1 MNNLLQQID
10 GLKKELEGLQPIEA
24 EFQRKLDR
32 KFRLEFNYNS
42 NHLEGNTL
50 TYGETELLLYFD
62 QTKGDHTMREYEEMQ
77 AHDLALKLVKEWAE
91 DLERPLSEADIKE
104 LNKIILVKPFWKDAI
119 TPDGQGTR
127 RQIMVGEYKKYPNSV
142 RLQNGEMFDYA
153 SPTDTPIKMGELI
166 QWFRSACEKGKIHP
180 VELAARLH
188 HQFVLIHPFD
198 DGNGRISRLLMNY
211 VFWRFGFP
219 PIVIKSSDKQNYL
232 RALNRA
238 DVGEMEFFVEYV
250 GKQVLWSLELSV
262 KAAKGESVE
271 EANDLDKELELL
283 RREIARKDVLIKK
296 KADLVSIE
304 ETIIDSLVPF
314 FQYIE
319 EKLSVLH
326 ELFLGWNRSV
336 VFQSLHGK
344 RSNTGFE
351 NWDQFR
357 NALQGVV
364 ARDILD
370 TIHKSKEE
378 KANLQYI
385 CSLNEFNRSINV
397 PSFSVEIN
405 VYFEEYGYFITTREE
420 NQKRIKLH
428 YGDVLSQELMRQIIT
443 PLIQDL
449 IEQIRQN
456 TTPT

>member
-104 LNKIILVKPFWKDAI
+104 LNKVILVKPFWKDAI

-166 QWFRSACEKGKIHP
+166 QWFRSACEKGEMHP

-250 GKQVLWSLELSV
+250 GKQALWSLELSV

-271 EANDLDKELELL
+271 EADDVDKELELL
-283 RREIARKDVLIKK
+283 RRELASKDFEVGIKANYRNVAEIIEHDLIHMFHVIEDKLAIINPFFNYWSKSLSFILEDGQRKKLETKEKKWDNLFARFASTRLISQKIRVTSMEYFYG
-296 KADLVSIE
+296 LWGLNTSIE
-304 ETIIDSLVPF
+304 AQRF
-314 FQYIE
+314 
-319 EKLSVLH
+319 
-326 ELFLGWNRSV
+326 
-336 VFQSLHGK
+336 
-344 RSNTGFE
+344 
-351 NWDQFR
+351 
-357 NALQGVV
+357 
-364 ARDILD
+364 DIV
-370 TIHKSKEE
+370 IRISFHHK
-378 KANLQYI
+378 
-385 CSLNEFNRSINV
+385 
-397 PSFSVEIN
+397 
-405 VYFEEYGYFITTREE
+405 YFEIETDMSDFKFKYGEAIPKEDMA
-420 NQKRIKLH
+420 KI
-428 YGDVLSQELMRQIIT
+428 VAS
-443 PLIQDL
+443 LIQPI
-449 IEQIRQN
+449 IEKIR
-456 TTPT
+456 TDSVK

>member
-104 LNKIILVKPFWKDAI
+104 LNKVILVKPFWKDAI

-166 QWFRSACEKGKIHP
+166 QWFRSACEKGEMHP

-271 EANDLDKELELL
+271 EADDVDKELELL
-283 RREIARKDVLIKK
+283 RRELNSKKTTIDK
-296 KADLVSIE
+296 KADYQSIAE
-304 ETIIDSLVPF
+304 VIEKNIIPVFQLLENKLELLYDFFIDRQRTMTYSQEDNMDKLKRKLGTTQSKWETVIQNWLKKQILSQKIKIVDFHYSLELQGLNKTPSAPSFELRLDIF
-314 FQYIE
+314 FEDY
-319 EKLSVLH
+319 KY
-326 ELFLGWNRSV
+326 V
-336 VFQSLHGK
+336 VFTS
-344 RSNTGFE
+344 
-351 NWDQFR
+351 
-357 NALQGVV
+357 
-364 ARDILD
+364 
-370 TIHKSKEE
+370 IHKNNPFNYAYDVQLSKE
-378 KANLQYI
+378 QM
-385 CSLNEFNRSINV
+385 
-397 PSFSVEIN
+397 
-405 VYFEEYGYFITTREE
+405 G
-420 NQKRIKLH
+420 
-428 YGDVLSQELMRQIIT
+428 QIIT
-443 PLIQDL
+443 PLVQDL

-456 TTPT
+456 TIQN

>member
-10 GLKKELEGLQPIEA
+10 GLKKELEGLQSIEA

-104 LNKIILVKPFWKDAI
+104 LNKVILVKPFWKDAI

-142 RLQNGEMFDYA
+142 RLQNGELFDYA

-166 QWFRSACEKGKIHP
+166 QWFRSACEKGEMHP

-219 PIVIKSSDKQNYL
+219 LIVIKSSDKQNYL

-271 EANDLDKELELL
+271 EVDDVDKELELL
-283 RREIARKDVLIKK
+283 RRELNSKK
-296 KADLVSIE
+296 TSIDKKGDYQSIVE
-304 ETIIDSLVPF
+304 AIENNIIPICALL
-314 FQYIE
+314 E
-319 EKLSVLH
+319 GKLEPLH
-326 ELFLGWNRSV
+326 EFFLEKEKYMHYSRGKNSRGRVDIEKKNWERVILEWLTNQILFGKAKIETLNYLFALRGLTKTHSAPSFDLKID
-336 VFQSLHGK
+336 VF
-344 RSNTGFE
+344 FE
-351 NWDQFR
+351 DYQYLIFTSINKNDPFKFSYGTP
-357 NALQGVV
+357 L
-364 ARDILD
+364 
-370 TIHKSKEE
+370 SKEQM
-378 KANLQYI
+378 A
-385 CSLNEFNRSINV
+385 
-397 PSFSVEIN
+397 
-405 VYFEEYGYFITTREE
+405 
-420 NQKRIKLH
+420 
-428 YGDVLSQELMRQIIT
+428 QIVN
-443 PLIQDL
+443 PLVQNL
-449 IEQIRQN
+449 IEQIRQSSTETN
-456 TTPT
+456 

>member
-10 GLKKELEGLQPIEA
+10 DLKKELEGLQPIEA

-104 LNKIILVKPFWKDAI
+104 LNKVILVKPFWKDAI

-166 QWFRSACEKGKIHP
+166 QWFRSACEKGAMHP

-271 EANDLDKELELL
+271 EVDDVDKELELL
-283 RREIARKDVLIKK
+283 RRELSSKKTAIDK
-296 KADLVSIE
+296 KADYKSIADVIE
-304 ETIIDSLVPF
+304 SNIFPTYNLLEIKLEHISGF
-314 FQYIE
+314 FIE
-319 EKLSVLH
+319 KH
-326 ELFLGWNRSV
+326 
-336 VFQSLHGK
+336 
-344 RSNTGFE
+344 
-351 NWDQFR
+351 
-357 NALQGVV
+357 
-364 ARDILD
+364 RDIRFTYEGGSKRKLGD
-370 TIHKSKEE
+370 TSSLWENMVKNWLKNQVIAQRE
-378 KANLQYI
+378 KVINMYYTFELRG
-385 CSLNEFNRSINV
+385 LNKASSAPSFGISIDVLFEDYNFSIITSINKND
-397 PSFSVEIN
+397 PYKY
-405 VYFEEYGYFITTREE
+405 VYGTEFTKE
-420 NQKRIKLH
+420 
-428 YGDVLSQELMRQIIT
+428 QIGQIVT
-443 PLIQDL
+443 PLVQDL

>member
-166 QWFRSACEKGKIHP
+166 QWFRSACEKGEMHP

-238 DVGEMEFFVEYV
+238 DVGEMEFFVEYI

-271 EANDLDKELELL
+271 EVDDVDKELELL
-283 RREIARKDVLIKK
+283 RRELASKDTIIKK
-296 KADLVSIE
+296 KAELESLTETINDSLIPLFQFLENKLNPIQSYFLQWGSTIWYNSIHGEVTFARFDSLEDFKNHKTKVVAEEILTLLLSKGKPVNFYYGFILNKLFKSDNLPDFNLIISVLIEEYSYSIVIKTQE
-304 ETIIDSLVPF
+304 ETIFKLK
-314 FQYIE
+314 YG
-319 EKLSVLH
+319 EKITH
-326 ELFLGWNRSV
+326 EQMG
-336 VFQSLHGK
+336 
-344 RSNTGFE
+344 
-351 NWDQFR
+351 
-357 NALQGVV
+357 
-364 ARDILD
+364 
-370 TIHKSKEE
+370 
-378 KANLQYI
+378 
-385 CSLNEFNRSINV
+385 
-397 PSFSVEIN
+397 
-405 VYFEEYGYFITTREE
+405 
-420 NQKRIKLH
+420 
-428 YGDVLSQELMRQIIT
+428 QIIN
-443 PLIQDL
+443 PLVQDL
-449 IEQIRQN
+449 IEQIRQS

>member
-104 LNKIILVKPFWKDAI
+104 LNKVILVKPFWKDAI

-166 QWFRSACEKGKIHP
+166 QWFRSACEKVEVNP
-180 VELAARLH
+180 VELAAKLH

-232 RALNRA
+232 RALNWA

-262 KAAKGESVE
+262 KAEKGEDIE
-271 EANDLDKELELL
+271 EENDVDKEIVLL
-283 RREIARKDVLIKK
+283 KQKVRTLPKQKSPKSKK
-296 KADLVSIE
+296 KIFNHFQE
-304 ETIIDSLVPF
+304 EV
-314 FQYIE
+314 
-319 EKLSVLH
+319 
-326 ELFLGWNRSV
+326 
-336 VFQSLHGK
+336 
-344 RSNTGFE
+344 
-351 NWDQFR
+351 
-357 NALQGVV
+357 
-364 ARDILD
+364 
-370 TIHKSKEE
+370 
-378 KANLQYI
+378 
-385 CSLNEFNRSINV
+385 LNEFWRSVSHFDEFFTESKKTYAVDNNELEGNGI
-397 PSFSVEIN
+397 
-405 VYFEEYGYFITTREE
+405 EE
-420 NQKRIKLH
+420 NPFGVNEFVPKIYEHNIYKEEIDSIEWKEIKYGAIKGIEKDYVIILGIEFNNENYRIYLKINGNGVYSLKKKYSDLLTQSKLN
-428 YGDVLSQELMRQIIT
+428 ELISTLKKQLLARISNS
-443 PLIQDL
+443 
-449 IEQIRQN
+449 IEN
-456 TTPT
+456 S